1 MVLNSWYV
9 LLSSN
14 CILQGGR
21 RSVASAVEASTTA
34 VVVVAELAARREG
47 GFTAESVSR
56 DTGCGAGFRM
66 GRPAFSLTLYSH
78 AMVAAAVGC

>member
-9 LLSSN
+9 
-14 CILQGGR
+14 IVYKEAVE
-21 RSVASAVEASTTA
+21 VASAVEASTTA

-66 GRPAFSLTLYSH
+66 GRPAFSLTLYSY

>member
-14 CILQGGR
+14 CIQQGGR
-21 RSVASAVEASTTA
+21 RSVASAVEASTA
-34 VVVVAELAARREG
+34 AVVVAELAARREG